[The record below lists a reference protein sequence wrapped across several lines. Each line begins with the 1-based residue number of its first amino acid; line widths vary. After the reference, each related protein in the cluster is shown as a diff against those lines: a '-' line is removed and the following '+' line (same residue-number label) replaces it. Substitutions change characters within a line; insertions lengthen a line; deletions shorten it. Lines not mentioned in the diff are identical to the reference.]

1 MVVLQESRDRCR
13 LYFLPI
19 STTLTLQPVRNLID
33 ADDAVSS
40 SLLVVIYGWG
50 VAIHSYSPWM
60 EIEDV

>member
-1 MVVLQESRDRCR
+1 MDGGVAGKSRPPPF

-50 VAIHSYSPWM
+50 VAIHSYSP
-60 EIEDV
+60 